1 LPVVKSRPQK
11 RRRRPAN
18 ERPVDFEEPQR
29 YYEIVETRLR
39 SAIRS
44 GLLRPGTVLY
54 EAAVADL
61 FGVSRPPVKRALQ
74 MLEEANLIHRLNR
87 RGYIVGPSGT
97 TLQPIRTNLHRLS
110 LNIIEPL
117 GNGAL
122 RASWQ
127 RIYEAVEEELLSCSP
142 FGTFQIS
149 EAILCDH
156 YNVSRTVIRD
166 VLNRIHGRGLIEKDR
181 WSHWIAGPLSA
192 RRLDE
197 HFAMRKILEPAAL
210 IAASATLTS
219 EFIMQRRERLDSSS
233 SADLSEPE
241 LDHLERDLH
250 WDCVLAIKNRRL
262 IDAIEQNHLSFFINR
277 QFAAKICPI
286 QAEPVR
292 AEHRLVFECLLLKT
306 PTAAAAA
313 LEKHIVA
320 AASRTRSR
328 LKVLSILKD
337 VQIAPYLTRSS

>member
-1 LPVVKSRPQK
+1 VVKSLPQK

-29 YYEIVETRLR
+29 YYEIVETKLG

-44 GLLRPGTVLY
+44 GLLRAGTVLY

-97 TLQPIRTNLHRLS
+97 SLQPIRTNLHRLS
-110 LNIIEPL
+110 LNIMEPL

-127 RIYEAVEEELLSCSP
+127 RIYEAVEEEILSCSP

-210 IAASATLTS
+210 IAASGTLTP
-219 EFIMQRRERLDSSS
+219 EFIMQRRDRLDSSS
-233 SADLSEPE
+233 QDLSESE

-286 QAEPVR
+286 QAEPLR

-306 PTAAAAA
+306 PVAAAAA

-337 VQIAPYLTRSS
+337 VQVAPYLSRSS

>member
-1 LPVVKSRPQK
+1 MVKSPAQK
-11 RRRRPAN
+11 RRRRPTN
-18 ERPVDFEEPQR
+18 ERPLDFEEPQR
-29 YYEIVETRLR
+29 YYEIVETKLR

-44 GLLRPGTVLY
+44 ELLRAGTVLY

-74 MLEEANLIHRLNR
+74 MLEEADLIHRLNR

-117 GNGAL
+117 GTGAL

-127 RIYEAVEEELLSCSP
+127 GIYETVEEEILSCSP

-192 RRLDE
+192 RRLNE

-210 IAASATLTS
+210 IAASGTLTP
-219 EFIMQRRERLDSSS
+219 EFIMQRRDRLDSSFQ
-233 SADLSEPE
+233 DLSESE

-262 IDAIEQNHLSFFINR
+262 IDAIEQNHLSFSINR

-286 QAEPVR
+286 QADPIR

-306 PTAAAAA
+306 PVAAAAA

-337 VQIAPYLTRSS
+337 VQVAPYLARSS

>member
-1 LPVVKSRPQK
+1 VVKSLPQK

-29 YYEIVETRLR
+29 YYEIVETKLG

-44 GLLRPGTVLY
+44 GLLRAGTVLY

-74 MLEEANLIHRLNR
+74 MLEEANLIHRLNQ
-87 RGYIVGPSGT
+87 RGYIVGPSGNS
-97 TLQPIRTNLHRLS
+97 LQPIRTNLHRLS
-110 LNIIEPL
+110 LNIMEPL

-127 RIYEAVEEELLSCSP
+127 RIYEAVEEEILSCSP

-210 IAASATLTS
+210 IAASGTLTP
-219 EFIMQRRERLDSSS
+219 EFIMQRRDRLDSSS
-233 SADLSEPE
+233 QDLSESE

-286 QAEPVR
+286 QAEPLR

-306 PTAAAAA
+306 PVAAAAA

-337 VQIAPYLTRSS
+337 VQVAPYLARSS

>member
-1 LPVVKSRPQK
+1 VLKSRPQK
-11 RRRRPAN
+11 RRRRTAN
-18 ERPVDFEEPQR
+18 QGSVDFGEPQR
-29 YYEIVETRLR
+29 YYEIVETKLR

-44 GLLRPGTVLY
+44 GLLPAGTVLY

-74 MLEEANLIHRLNR
+74 MLEEADLIQRLNR

-97 TLQPIRTNLHRLS
+97 ILQPIRTNLHRLS

-127 RIYEAVEEELLSCSP
+127 RIYEAVEEEILSCSP

-149 EAILCDH
+149 ETILCDH

-210 IAASATLTS
+210 IAASATLTP

-233 SADLSEPE
+233 SPDLNESE

-277 QFAAKICPI
+277 QFAAKICPL
-286 QAEPVR
+286 QAEPLR

-306 PTAAAAA
+306 PVAAAAA

-337 VQIAPYLTRSS
+337 VQVAPYLARSS

>member
-1 LPVVKSRPQK
+1 VVKTRPQK
-11 RRRRPAN
+11 RRRRPTN
-18 ERPVDFEEPQR
+18 ERSVDFEEPQR
-29 YYEIVETRLR
+29 YYEIVEAKLR

-44 GLLRPGTVLY
+44 ELLRAGTVLY

-110 LNIIEPL
+110 LNIMEPL

-127 RIYEAVEEELLSCSP
+127 RIYEAVEEEILSCSP

-192 RRLDE
+192 QRLDE

-210 IAASATLTS
+210 IAASETLTA
-219 EFIMQRRERLDSSS
+219 EFIMQRRERLDSSCS
-233 SADLSEPE
+233 PDLSESE
-241 LDHLERDLH
+241 LDHLERELH

-306 PTAAAAA
+306 PVAAAAA

-337 VQIAPYLTRSS
+337 VQVAPYLSRSS

>member
-1 LPVVKSRPQK
+1 VVKSLPQK

-29 YYEIVETRLR
+29 YYEIVETKLG

-44 GLLRPGTVLY
+44 GLLRAGTVLY

-97 TLQPIRTNLHRLS
+97 SLQPIRTNLHRLS
-110 LNIIEPL
+110 LNIMEPL

-127 RIYEAVEEELLSCSP
+127 RIYEAVEEEILSCSP

-210 IAASATLTS
+210 IAASGTLTP
-219 EFIMQRRERLDSSS
+219 EFIMQRRDRLDSSS
-233 SADLSEPE
+233 QDLSESE
-241 LDHLERDLH
+241 LDRLERDLH

-286 QAEPVR
+286 RAEPLR

-306 PTAAAAA
+306 PVAAAAA

-337 VQIAPYLTRSS
+337 VQVAPYLARSS

>member
-1 LPVVKSRPQK
+1 MVKSPAQK
-11 RRRRPAN
+11 RRRRPTN
-18 ERPVDFEEPQR
+18 ERPLDFEEPQR
-29 YYEIVETRLR
+29 YYEIVETKLR

-44 GLLRPGTVLY
+44 ELLRAGTVLY

-74 MLEEANLIHRLNR
+74 MLEEADLIHRLNR

-117 GNGAL
+117 GTGAL

-127 RIYEAVEEELLSCSP
+127 RIYETVEEEILSCSP

-192 RRLDE
+192 RRLNE

-210 IAASATLTS
+210 IAASGTLTP
-219 EFIMQRRERLDSSS
+219 EFIMQRRDRLDSSS
-233 SADLSEPE
+233 QDLSESE

-262 IDAIEQNHLSFFINR
+262 IDAIEQNHLSFSINR

-286 QAEPVR
+286 QADPIR

-306 PTAAAAA
+306 PVAAAAA

-337 VQIAPYLTRSS
+337 VQVAPYLARSS

>member
-1 LPVVKSRPQK
+1 LPVVKSPAQK
-11 RRRRPAN
+11 RRRRPTN
-18 ERPVDFEEPQR
+18 ERPLDFEEPQR
-29 YYEIVETRLR
+29 YYEIVETKLR

-44 GLLRPGTVLY
+44 ELLRAGTVLY

-74 MLEEANLIHRLNR
+74 MLEEADLIHRLNR

-110 LNIIEPL
+110 LNIVEPL
-117 GNGAL
+117 GTGAL

-127 RIYEAVEEELLSCSP
+127 RIYETVEEEILSCSP

-192 RRLDE
+192 RRLNE

-210 IAASATLTS
+210 IAASGTLTP
-219 EFIMQRRERLDSSS
+219 EFIMQRRDRLDSSS
-233 SADLSEPE
+233 QDLSESE

-262 IDAIEQNHLSFFINR
+262 IDAIEQNHLSFSINR

-286 QAEPVR
+286 QADPIR

-306 PTAAAAA
+306 PVAAAAA

-337 VQIAPYLTRSS
+337 VQVAPYLARSS

>member
-1 LPVVKSRPQK
+1 VAQSLSEKRSSRPT
-11 RRRRPAN
+11 N
-18 ERPVDFEEPQR
+18 ERPPYLEEPQR
-29 YYEIVETRLR
+29 YYEIVQTKLR

-44 GLLRPGTVLY
+44 GLFQAGTVLY

-74 MLEEANLIHRLNR
+74 MLEEADLIHRLNR
-87 RGYIVGPSGT
+87 RGYMVGPAGT
-97 TLQPIRTNLHRLS
+97 NLQPIRTNLHRLS

-127 RIYEAVEEELLSCSP
+127 RIYEKVEEEILSCCP

-149 EAILCDH
+149 EAILCDN

-210 IAASATLTS
+210 IAASETLTP
-219 EFIMQRRERLDSSS
+219 EFIMERRDRLDSSS
-233 SADLSEPE
+233 SRDLGESE
-241 LDHLERDLH
+241 LDRLERDLH
-250 WDCVLAIKNRRL
+250 RDCVLALKNRRL

-286 QAEPVR
+286 AAETIR

-306 PTAAAAA
+306 PVAAAAA
-313 LEKHIVA
+313 LEKHIGA

-337 VQIAPYLTRSS
+337 VQVAPYLARSS

>member
-1 LPVVKSRPQK
+1 LPVVKSLAQK

-18 ERPVDFEEPQR
+18 ERPLGFEEPQR
-29 YYEIVETRLR
+29 YYEIVETKLR

-44 GLLRPGTVLY
+44 GLIRAGTVLY

-61 FGVSRPPVKRALQ
+61 FGMSRPPVKRALQ
-74 MLEEANLIHRLNR
+74 MLEDADLIHRLNR

-117 GNGAL
+117 GTGAL

-127 RIYEAVEEELLSCSP
+127 RIYEAVEEEILSCSP

-210 IAASATLTS
+210 IAASGTLTP
-219 EFIMQRRERLDSSS
+219 EFVMQRRDRLDSSS
-233 SADLSEPE
+233 QDLSESE

-277 QFAAKICPI
+277 QFAAKICLI
-286 QAEPVR
+286 QADPIR

-306 PTAAAAA
+306 PVAAAAA

-337 VQIAPYLTRSS
+337 VQVAPYLARSS

>member
-1 LPVVKSRPQK
+1 MVKSRPQK

-18 ERPVDFEEPQR
+18 ERQVDFEEPQR
-29 YYEIVETRLR
+29 YYEIVETKLR

-44 GLLRPGTVLY
+44 GLLRAGTVLY

-110 LNIIEPL
+110 LNIMEPL

-127 RIYEAVEEELLSCSP
+127 RIYEAVEEEILSCSP

-210 IAASATLTS
+210 IAASGTLTP
-219 EFIMQRRERLDSSS
+219 EFVMQRRDRLDSSS
-233 SADLSEPE
+233 QDLSESE

-306 PTAAAAA
+306 PVAAAEA

-337 VQIAPYLTRSS
+337 VQVAPYLARSS

>member
-1 LPVVKSRPQK
+1 VVQSLSENRNSRGATQPS
-11 RRRRPAN
+11 P
-18 ERPVDFEEPQR
+18 DSEEPQR
-29 YYEIVETRLR
+29 YYEIVQAKLG

-44 GLLRPGTVLY
+44 GLLQAGTLLY
-54 EAAVADL
+54 EATVADL

-74 MLEEANLIHRLNR
+74 MLEEADLIHRFNR
-87 RGYIVGPSGT
+87 RGYMVGPTGT
-97 TLQPIRTNLHRLS
+97 NLQPIRTNLHRLS

-117 GNGAL
+117 GNGVL

-127 RIYEAVEEELLSCSP
+127 RIYEQVEEEILSCCP
-142 FGTFQIS
+142 FGTFRIS

-156 YNVSRTVIRD
+156 YSVSRTVIRD

-192 RRLDE
+192 RQLDE

-210 IAASATLTS
+210 IAASETLTP
-219 EFIMQRRERLDSSS
+219 EFLTLRRDRLNSSS
-233 SADLSEPE
+233 SPDLSEQE
-241 LDHLERDLH
+241 LNRLERDLH
-250 WDCVLAIKNRRL
+250 RDCVLAIKNRRL
-262 IDAIEQNHLSFFINR
+262 IDAINQNHLSFSINR

-286 QAEPVR
+286 QAGSVR
-292 AEHRLVFECLLLKT
+292 AEHRLVFDCLLLKT
-306 PTAAAAA
+306 PAAAAAA
-313 LEKHIVA
+313 LEKHIAA

-337 VQIAPYLTRSS
+337 VQVAPYLARSS

>member
-1 LPVVKSRPQK
+1 VVKSLPQK

-29 YYEIVETRLR
+29 YYEIVETKLG

-44 GLLRPGTVLY
+44 GLLRAGTVLY

-97 TLQPIRTNLHRLS
+97 SLQPIRTNLHRLS
-110 LNIIEPL
+110 LNIMEPL

-127 RIYEAVEEELLSCSP
+127 RIYEAVEEEILSCSP

-210 IAASATLTS
+210 IAASGTLTP
-219 EFIMQRRERLDSSS
+219 EFIMQRRDRLDSSS
-233 SADLSEPE
+233 QDLSESE
-241 LDHLERDLH
+241 LDRLERDLH

-286 QAEPVR
+286 QAEPLR

-306 PTAAAAA
+306 PVAAAAA

-337 VQIAPYLTRSS
+337 VQVAPYLARSS

>member
-1 LPVVKSRPQK
+1 
-11 RRRRPAN
+11 
-18 ERPVDFEEPQR
+18 
-29 YYEIVETRLR
+29 
-39 SAIRS
+39 
-44 GLLRPGTVLY
+44 
-54 EAAVADL
+54 
-61 FGVSRPPVKRALQ
+61 
-74 MLEEANLIHRLNR
+74 
-87 RGYIVGPSGT
+87 
-97 TLQPIRTNLHRLS
+97 
-110 LNIIEPL
+110 
-117 GNGAL
+117 
-122 RASWQ
+122 
-127 RIYEAVEEELLSCSP
+127 
-142 FGTFQIS
+142 
-149 EAILCDH
+149 
-156 YNVSRTVIRD
+156 
-166 VLNRIHGRGLIEKDR
+166 
-181 WSHWIAGPLSA
+181 
-192 RRLDE
+192 
-197 HFAMRKILEPAAL
+197 MRKILEPAAL
-210 IAASATLTS
+210 IAASATLTP

-306 PTAAAAA
+306 PVAAAAA

-337 VQIAPYLTRSS
+337 VQVAPYLARSS